1 MTLGAKISLQRN
13 KLAMTQE
20 QLAEKLSVPLS
31 DITNWER
38 NITDPNKSQ
47 TEALSELFQIDPKEL
62 RSDDDGQPIFK
73 DHPEDVVPVNKK
85 LCMKYCG
92 IFALLSVLCFVG
104 IFILGFTM
112 LTPAL
117 ISVCV
122 SIYFFW
128 KGHPLMAVY
137 KKLFFTVLGV
147 LVLLML
153 IQGILTLLLMGISK
167 SP

>member
-20 QLAEKLSVPLS
+20 ELAEKLSLPLK

-47 TEALSELFQIDPKEL
+47 TEALAELFQLDPKEL

-73 DHPEDVVPVNKK
+73 DHPEDVVPINKK

-92 IFALLSVLCFVG
+92 IFALVGLLSFVS
-104 IFILGFTM
+104 IFIVGFAM

-117 ISVCV
+117 MSVAV

-128 KGHPLMAVY
+128 KGHPLMPVY
-137 KKLFFTVLGV
+137 KKIFFTGV
-147 LVLLML
+147 GIFLLIMLIQALVLLLVMFVFPL
-153 IQGILTLLLMGISK
+153 
-167 SP
+167 